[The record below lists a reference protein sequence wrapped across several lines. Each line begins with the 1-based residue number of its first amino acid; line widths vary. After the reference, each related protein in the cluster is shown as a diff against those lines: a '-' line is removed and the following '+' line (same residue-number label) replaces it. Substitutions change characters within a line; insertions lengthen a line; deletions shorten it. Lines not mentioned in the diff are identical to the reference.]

1 MESYMTNRSRIAA
14 FLSVSA
20 LCLGLTAAPAV
31 FAAEGSTATKTTKA
45 HTHKKAKGSMAKK
58 SATPAATPSTPA
70 K

>member
-1 MESYMTNRSRIAA
+1 MTNRSRIAA

-31 FAAEGSTATKTTKA
+31 FAANASTATKTTKA
-45 HTHKKAKGSMAKK
+45 HTHKKAKSGSMAKK